1 MVYIRLH
8 RKSIYL
14 PTAWYLAPE
23 RNPDGVSRLL
33 QSKSADL
40 IAKST
45 QKPGGFRIPPRPP
58 QTSRGTPL
66 HPSGTA
72 YELAQVKTIK
82 NKNGLILFLIVFT
95 QANVPQI
102 TRHLA
107 VFKQINFYLQSFMA
121 CLAKIKLL

>member
-1 MVYIRLH
+1 MVVSVFGFIIRFY

-40 IAKST
+40 SAKST
-45 QKPGGFRIPPRPP
+45 QKPGGFDSP
-58 QTSRGTPL
+58 QTPTNEQGTPL

-72 YELAQVKTIK
+72 YELAQVK
-82 NKNGLILFLIVFT
+82 
-95 QANVPQI
+95 
-102 TRHLA
+102 
-107 VFKQINFYLQSFMA
+107 
-121 CLAKIKLL
+121 

>member
-1 MVYIRLH
+1 M
-8 RKSIYL
+8 

-33 QSKSADL
+33 RSKSADL

-45 QKPGGFRIPPRPP
+45 QKPGGFDSP
-58 QTSRGTPL
+58 QTPTNEQGTPL

-102 TRHLA
+102 TRHLVVCKQFKLNHDIFTVYFGKNK
-107 VFKQINFYLQSFMA
+107 VFVKALN
-121 CLAKIKLL
+121 